1 MISIQYLNMRLDEER
16 FSAHEH
22 IIYLFSIYLSL
33 KTINNML
40 Q

>member
-22 IIYLFSIYLSL
+22 IIYLFPL